1 MRTGGR
7 FGRPLLAD
15 LRASRSYLAAEL
27 SQSSWLDFGAFRWQD
42 LATGRAARAAFGV
55 ITPLAIGVGTGHVE
69 AGSFAALGA
78 LPAGFISFRGV
89 TRSRVLAVALAAAGM
104 AVSTFIG
111 AVAEASHPLLLIPV
125 IFVWAYAAGLLA
137 ALGPTAL
144 VVSLQWPVALL
155 IASAL
160 PLQPAAA
167 GGRALLVLAG
177 GLWQAILVVGSWAVA
192 RGSSERTALAQSFL
206 ALARYAA
213 DLARGQQD
221 PPTQATLAGRKALR
235 DPNPLMRSAARMHM
249 LDLNE
254 EAERIRA
261 TLTALGIGRPSG
273 LPGPAGH
280 SLLTSAQFVLGE
292 IAAALTGRPGQR
304 AVALVAARRE
314 LAGAEAEPAARW
326 QWAGEALL
334 TQLRAACR
342 ITERLNEAEPGRRD
356 AAAAGV
362 PGIGLTRFRDMTL
375 TLRAS
380 LGTSSEAGRH
390 ALRLAV
396 VTALAEVIVR
406 AIGLPHGYWGV
417 LTIFIVL
424 RPDYSSTL
432 YRGLQRAA
440 GTVVGAGLG
449 LATVQLERI
458 GLGALLAGVA
468 VSLLA
473 AYAVFTVN
481 YLLYA
486 VFLTDFVVVLLV
498 LLGQPAEA
506 TALARLAGTGIGTGL
521 ALLAYLFWPTW
532 AGSSASEK
540 LARLLT
546 LQGRY
551 AAALLRAYT
560 RPGEAGS
567 AEIAS
572 LRLAVRRARI
582 DADASADRLAGEP
595 DHPPMTGELA
605 RSLTSAAHRIAQATI
620 TLTATLAVHHAR
632 PRQRREAAPPEPDR
646 ARTGREPARA
656 PHDAALQP
664 PLDQLAADVV
674 AATDLLAGAV
684 RQAASAAAPPT
695 SAGGWPLRPAP
706 RGEVADIPPVP
717 QLRLRQQ
724 QLWQTPEGTA
734 EGSLDPVDGAAP
746 AEAAGLLAATDGLV
760 DAINTVAHVLRA
772 SGRAA

>member
-1 MRTGGR
+1 MRTGRR
-7 FGRPLLAD
+7 FGRHLLAD

-27 SQSSWLDFGAFRWQD
+27 SQSSWLDFGAFRWHD

-160 PLQPAAA
+160 PLGPAAA

-206 ALARYAA
+206 ALARV
-213 DLARGQQD
+213 RRRPG
-221 PPTQATLAGRKALR
+221 P
-235 DPNPLMRSAARMHM
+235 RSAGSAGAGHAGGPEGAARPQPADAQRRPDAH
-249 LDLNE
+249 
-254 EAERIRA
+254 ARPQRGSRA
-261 TLTALGIGRPSG
+261 HPGHPHRARHRPAVRAAGTRRTQPAGLGPVRPRRDRGGADRAARSARRSPCSRPG
-273 LPGPAGH
+273 ANWPRPRPNRRPGGSGPA
-280 SLLTSAQFVLGE
+280 
-292 IAAALTGRPGQR
+292 
-304 AVALVAARRE
+304 RRCS
-314 LAGAEAEPAARW
+314 
-326 QWAGEALL
+326 
-334 TQLRAACR
+334 TQLRAACQ
-342 ITERLNEAEPGRRD
+342 ITERLNEAEPARRE

-362 PGIGLTRFRDMTL
+362 PGIGLARFRDMTL

-560 RPGEAGS
+560 RPGAADS

-632 PRQRREAAPPEPDR
+632 PRQRR
-646 ARTGREPARA
+646 
-656 PHDAALQP
+656 
-664 PLDQLAADVV
+664 
-674 AATDLLAGAV
+674 
-684 RQAASAAAPPT
+684 AAAPPDIRRAAGRRPRAKRPRA
-695 SAGGWPLRPAP
+695 SAGAARRRAAAAAGRARGRRGGSHGPAGQRPAP
-706 RGEVADIPPVP
+706 GREPP
-717 QLRLRQQ
+717 RHYAMS
-724 QLWQTPEGTA
+724 A
-734 EGSLDPVDGAAP
+734 EGSSPWVGTP
-746 AEAAGLLAATDGLV
+746 QP
-760 DAINTVAHVLRA
+760 R
-772 SGRAA
+772 

>member
-1 MRTGGR
+1 VRTGR
-7 FGRPLLAD
+7 HLVAD

-27 SQSSWLDFGAFRWQD
+27 SQSGWLDFGAFRWPD
-42 LATGRAARAAFGV
+42 LTAGRAARASFGV
-55 ITPLAIGVGTGHVE
+55 MTPLAIGVGTGHVG

-160 PLQPAAA
+160 PLGPGAAA
-167 GGRALLVLAG
+167 GRALLVLAG
-177 GLWQAILVVGSWAVA
+177 GLWQAILVVGSWTVS
-192 RGSSERTALAQSFL
+192 RGSSERTALARSFL
-206 ALARYAA
+206 ALAQYAGG
-213 DLARGQQD
+213 LARGQQD
-221 PPTQATLAGRKALR
+221 PPAQATLAGRKALR
-235 DPNPLMRSAARMHM
+235 DPNPLMRSAAREHM

-273 LPGPAGH
+273 MPGPSGR
-280 SLLTSAQFVLGE
+280 SLLASAQLVLGE
-292 IAAALTGRPGQR
+292 IAAALTARPGQR
-304 AVALVAARRE
+304 TVALLAARRE
-314 LAGAEAEPAARW
+314 LAGAEAESAARW

-342 ITERLNEAEPGRRD
+342 ITERLNEAEPARQDR
-356 AAAAGV
+356 AAAGV
-362 PGIGLTRFRDMTL
+362 PGIELARFRDMTL

-440 GTVVGAGLG
+440 GTLAGAGLG
-449 LATVQLERI
+449 LATVQLGRI
-458 GLGALLAGVA
+458 GLAALLAGVA
-468 VSLLA
+468 ASLLA

-486 VFLTDFVVVLLV
+486 VFLTDFVVVLLA

-551 AAALLRAYT
+551 AAALLHAYT
-560 RPGEAGS
+560 RPGEASS

-605 RSLTSAAHRIAQATI
+605 RSLTAAAHRIARATI
-620 TLTATLAVHHAR
+620 TLTAALAVHQADPGRRRESRPPGDQVADAASQAR
-632 PRQRREAAPPEPDR
+632 PGRDPAQAAR
-646 ARTGREPARA
+646 
-656 PHDAALQP
+656 DAALRPQ
-664 PLDQLAADVV
+664 LDQLAADVV
-674 AATDLLAGAV
+674 AATELLA
-684 RQAASAAAPPT
+684 SA
-695 SAGGWPLRPAP
+695 LRPAASTATLP
-706 RGEVADIPPVP
+706 VSARSGPGPAAAGELADIPPLP

-724 QLWQTPEGTA
+724 ELWRIPDAAAG
-734 EGSLDPVDGAAP
+734 DPGP
-746 AEAAGLLAATDGLV
+746 AESAGLLAATDGLV
-760 DAINTVAHVLRA
+760 DAINTFAHVLRA
-772 SGRAA
+772 AGRPG